1 MSFCEARGVISGDIS
16 KKSSVQPLLC
26 SRRIP
31 ETDGLRIYKKQ
42 TAGIG
47 LKNYNDCGA
56 FL

>member
-16 KKSSVQPLLC
+16 KKSSVQPLLY

-42 TAGIG
+42 MAGIG
-47 LKNYNDCGA
+47 LKN
-56 FL
+56 